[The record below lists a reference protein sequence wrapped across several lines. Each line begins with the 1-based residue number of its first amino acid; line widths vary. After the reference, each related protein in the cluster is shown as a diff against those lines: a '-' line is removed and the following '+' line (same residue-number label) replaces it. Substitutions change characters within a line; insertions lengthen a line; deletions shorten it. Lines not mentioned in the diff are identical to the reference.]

1 MGKFMWS
8 YLVDLDIP
16 GVLIKIKKRIEVF
29 KSLVPILNAL
39 PKSKYTKW
47 FLLNQLL
54 FDLLRV
60 EMKLNDPLF
69 NCYKLMN
76 IPEVFDRVDEFD
88 ELNFRQ
94 MKKKD

>member
-1 MGKFMWS
+1 
-8 YLVDLDIP
+8 
-16 GVLIKIKKRIEVF
+16 
-29 KSLVPILNAL
+29 
-39 PKSKYTKW
+39 
-47 FLLNQLL
+47 
-54 FDLLRV
+54 
-60 EMKLNDPLF
+60 MKLNDPLF